1 MYQNHAK
8 AIKGL
13 GIAIIVLAAL
23 TIAGCLLGLAFTVF
37 SGSMAATFV
46 PYSYNDASIAAD
58 MHEAGLSDDEAIA
71 LFTMVFGMIGAGLVW
86 AALCSVF
93 VLVAGIKALGAAND
107 PAKLKGAMAW
117 NIVGAVASFLGH
129 GALHHRR
136 RLRQQGQGGP
146 GSGLLLRPAPGA
158 AAAPTAVLPVPVRY
172 LPANETLRGGL
183 RAASFNERRFL

>member
-107 PAKLKGAMAW
+107 PAKLKGAMTW
-117 NIVGAVASFLGH
+117 NIVGAVASFLG
-129 GALHHRR
+129 
-136 RLRQQGQGGP
+136 
-146 GSGLLLRPAPGA
+146 
-158 AAAPTAVLPVPVRY
+158 
-172 LPANETLRGGL
+172 GGL
-183 RAASFNERRFL
+183 VTTVLCIIVAVFASKDKAALEAGYFYAQPPAQPQPQPPYYPYQ